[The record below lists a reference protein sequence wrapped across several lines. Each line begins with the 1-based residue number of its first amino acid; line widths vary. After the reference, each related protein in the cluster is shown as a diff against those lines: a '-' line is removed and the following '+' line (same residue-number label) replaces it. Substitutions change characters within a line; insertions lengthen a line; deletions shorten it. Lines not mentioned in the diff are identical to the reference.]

1 MSDAPGLPAGAG
13 EQRELVARLRAV
25 IEARDTENA
34 VLRAELAALRE
45 SFAALRAELDAVL
58 ERERLLGLKAGE
70 LERRLGQDSTNSGTP
85 SSKEGIGARERRK
98 AGRRTQA
105 SERERRK
112 DRKRGGQPGHPGAG
126 LRRDPDPDERES
138 EDPPAQCSRC
148 GTGLTGARRA
158 EPGWAQ
164 VWDVQFTRF
173 VTEWLLP
180 ALACP
185 CCGKVTMADA
195 PAGAYRGSVSYGPGV
210 NMAALLLTGYGNVPA
225 ERAADLIGML
235 TGIPVSA
242 GFVDKASSR
251 LDGRLRD
258 AGFDEAMR
266 AALAAEPALGADETP
281 VNVVT
286 PEPDPQTG
294 EPDGAP
300 HVLIVRPPGGKLT
313 WLQAITSRKHEAIT
327 AILAFFTGFLIADGY
342 GAYQKLGKLA
352 GVQQCCQHIIR
363 RCRAVA
369 GLGPGSLQS
378 WATDVI
384 EILRAAHKV
393 IEDARAR
400 GDPGNAAQVLADLR
414 RRYDQAVA
422 FGITD
427 NRHRDWHD
435 GNHPGYALAT
445 WLRDYAPQ
453 VWLFTREASVD
464 WTNNVSERGAKAA
477 KRHQAVAGYWQTHA
491 TLQRWC
497 QIRSYLDSALAHG
510 LTAHD
515 AITRAFEGN
524 PWLPPVAATAEPAA
538 A

>member
-1 MSDAPGLPAGAG
+1 VSDAPGLPADGG

-25 IEARDTENA
+25 IEAKDT
-34 VLRAELAALRE
+34 ELAALRS
-45 SFAALRAELDAVL
+45 SFGALRAELDAIA
-58 ERERLLGLKAGE
+58 EDRRLLELRVAE

-85 SSKEGIGARERRK
+85 SSKEGIGARERRQ
-98 AGRRTQA
+98 AGRRKQA

-126 LRRDPDPDERES
+126 LKRDPDPDES
-138 EDPPAQCSRC
+138 KDADPPAQCSRC
-148 GTGLTGARRA
+148 GAGLDGADPA
-158 EPGWAQ
+158 APGWAQ
-164 VWDVQFTRF
+164 VWDVRF
-173 VTEWLLP
+173 SRLVTEWLLP

-185 CCGKVTMADA
+185 CCGKITTA
-195 PAGAYRGSVSYGPGV
+195 PAPPGAYAGTVSYGPGV
-210 NMAALLLTGYGNVPA
+210 NTAALLLTGYGNVPA

-235 TGIPVSA
+235 TGVPVSA
-242 GFVDKASSR
+242 GFTDKASSR
-251 LDGRLRD
+251 LDARLQQ
-258 AGFDEAMR
+258 AGFDEAMQ

-286 PEPDPQTG
+286 PEPGPGTG
-294 EPDGAP
+294 QPDGAP

-313 WLQAITSRKHEAIT
+313 WLRALTSRRHETIT

-342 GAYQKLGKLA
+342 GAYQKLGSLA

-378 WATDVI
+378 WAGDII
-384 EILRAAHKV
+384 EILRAAHAI

-400 GDPGNAAQVLADLR
+400 GDPASAAQDLADLR
-414 RRYDQAVA
+414 QRYDEAVA
-422 FGITD
+422 FGITH

-445 WLRDYAPQ
+445 WLQDYAPQ
-453 VWLFTREASVD
+453 VWLFTRQASVD
-464 WTNNVSERGAKAA
+464 WTNNISEQGAKAA
-477 KRHQAVAGYWQTHA
+477 KRHQAVSGYWQTHA

-497 QIRSYLDSALAHG
+497 RLRSYLDSALAHG
-510 LTAHD
+510 LTALD
-515 AITRAFEGN
+515 AITLALEGN
-524 PWLPPVAATAEPAA
+524 PWLPPVAVAA
-538 A
+538 AA